1 MSLHRVNIVLALPQH
16 FGGARGGVR
25 YRQRPANIVL
35 VDTR

>member
-1 MSLHRVNIVLALPQH
+1 MSLRFIRIVLALLQH
-16 FGGARGGVR
+16 FGGARGGVC